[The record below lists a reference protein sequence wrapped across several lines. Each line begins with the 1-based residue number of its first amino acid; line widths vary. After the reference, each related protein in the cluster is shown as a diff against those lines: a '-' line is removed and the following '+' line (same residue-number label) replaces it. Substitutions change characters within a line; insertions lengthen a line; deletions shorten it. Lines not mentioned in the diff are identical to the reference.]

1 MRVMLQTLK
10 SLSVGLGAIAAA
22 SAILLFSD
30 FESRRPQGTKERE
43 FRIAV
48 LQHASQT
55 IIEDGYAGA
64 LAGLEESGFVEGRNL
79 NLRRF
84 NAEGDVAT
92 ANAMA
97 QEIASGDYD
106 LAMTLTT
113 PSLQAVANANKAG
126 KVRHVFALVTD
137 PVAAGVGI
145 GQEPLDH
152 PAHLVGIGTL
162 QPVAES
168 LKMARRMFPG
178 LKSLGVVW
186 NPAEINSEVNTKLC
200 RAACADTGITLLEAN
215 AENTAVVREAAVSL
229 IGRGAEALWIGG
241 DVTVLAAI
249 ESLMGPARDA
259 HIPVFTVIPGNAAK
273 GTLFDLGANYFEV
286 GRRLGLLAGKV
297 LRGESPATLPVEKV
311 VPPKLFVNTLA
322 IKGLTEAWKIPAE
335 VLSEADAVIDEQ
347 GTHEKVGAPDEKK
360 PAGKAARPLAKL
372 WRIRVLEYVNIPD
385 VEEAEKGV
393 LDGIRESGLVLGRD
407 YEVKVTNAQG
417 DMATLNGL
425 VDAAVTDQAD
435 LIVTLSTPTLQ
446 AALRRAQSQPV
457 VFTFLA
463 DPIAAGAARSDD
475 DHLPFVTG
483 VYGGGDVVGMVA
495 LIKRLMPDAKR
506 VGAMFCPAEINSV
519 FNHDLLVAEARKANL
534 EVISMGVSTPSEVA
548 DTTLALCGK
557 QIDLFCL
564 PTANITA
571 SSFPSIAQ
579 VTKRAKMPVFGFL
592 SGILD
597 QGAMAVVA
605 RDYYDMGHDA
615 GELAA
620 RVMRGEKPGAIPL
633 QRATNS
639 RLLLNRDAA
648 KHCGVKLPDDVVKQ
662 AEKVIGE

>member
-1 MRVMLQTLK
+1 MLQTLK

-30 FESRRPQGTKERE
+30 FESRRPPVRE
-43 FRIAV
+43 QEARR
-48 LQHASQT
+48 S
-55 IIEDGYAGA
+55 EAGS
-64 LAGLEESGFVEGRNL
+64 EMSDDN
-79 NLRRF
+79 
-84 NAEGDVAT
+84 
-92 ANAMA
+92 
-97 QEIASGDYD
+97 
-106 LAMTLTT
+106 
-113 PSLQAVANANKAG
+113 
-126 KVRHVFALVTD
+126 
-137 PVAAGVGI
+137 
-145 GQEPLDH
+145 
-152 PAHLVGIGTL
+152 
-162 QPVAES
+162 S
-168 LKMARRMFPG
+168 LKP
-178 LKSLGVVW
+178 
-186 NPAEINSEVNTKLC
+186 
-200 RAACADTGITLLEAN
+200 
-215 AENTAVVREAAVSL
+215 
-229 IGRGAEALWIGG
+229 
-241 DVTVLAAI
+241 
-249 ESLMGPARDA
+249 
-259 HIPVFTVIPGNAAK
+259 
-273 GTLFDLGANYFEV
+273 
-286 GRRLGLLAGKV
+286 
-297 LRGESPATLPVEKV
+297 
-311 VPPKLFVNTLA
+311 
-322 IKGLTEAWKIPAE
+322 
-335 VLSEADAVIDEQ
+335 LSKQ
-347 GTHEKVGAPDEKK
+347 
-360 PAGKAARPLAKL
+360 

-385 VEEAEKGV
+385 VDEAEKGV
-393 LDGIRESGLVLGRD
+393 LDGIRESGLVAGRD

-463 DPIAAGAARSDD
+463 DAIAAGAAKSDD

-483 VYGGGDVVGMVA
+483 AYGGGDVVGMVA
-495 LIKRLMPDAKR
+495 LIKRLMPEAKR

-519 FNHDLLVAEARKANL
+519 YNHDLLVAQAKKANL

-548 DTTLALCGK
+548 DTALALCGK

-571 SSFPSIAQ
+571 SSFPSISQ
-579 VTKRAKMPVFGFL
+579 VTKRAKIPVFGFL

-620 RVMRGEKPGAIPL
+620 RVMRGEKPAAIPL
-633 QRATNS
+633 KRATKS

-648 KHCGVKLPDDVVKQ
+648 KHCGVTFPDDVVKQ